1 MCVWGEC
8 AYVCMCRGQRT
19 TSHSHGIPQVSF
31 TFYFIL
37 MQGLSVLG
45 TPEIARL
52 TGQQAPK
59 NPAVFS
65 SPELGLQRAIMAGCV
80 CPHGFWGLNSCPY
93 ICN

>member
-1 MCVWGEC
+1 MCVGAHVCVWGEC

-45 TPEIARL
+45 TLEIARP
-52 TGQQAPK
+52 TGRKLQGIQLSFPPQNWDYKEPSWQA
-59 NPAVFS
+59 
-65 SPELGLQRAIMAGCV
+65 V
-80 CPHGFWGLNSCPY
+80 CGHMGSGA
-93 ICN
+93 